1 MARGF
6 IRLDADTTPDA
17 ETITDA
23 LYEARLI
30 ENNFAVKIA
39 NAIRGVRL

>member
-6 IRLDADTTPDA
+6 IRLDADETPDA
-17 ETITDA
+17 ETLSRV
-23 LYEARLI
+23 LYRAQLI

-39 NAIRGVRL
+39 NAIRGVRP

>member
-6 IRLDADTTPDA
+6 VRIDSETTPDA
-17 ETITDA
+17 NTLADV
-23 LYEARLI
+23 LYRAREI

-39 NAIRGVRL
+39 NAIRGVRP

>member
-6 IRLDADTTPDA
+6 VRIDSETTPDA
-17 ETITDA
+17 DTLADVLFRAQE
-23 LYEARLI
+23 I

-39 NAIRGVRL
+39 NAIRGVRP

>member
-6 IRLDADTTPDA
+6 VRIDSDTTPDA
-17 ETITDA
+17 ETLRDV
-23 LYEARLI
+23 LQRAREI

-39 NAIRGVRL
+39 NAIRGVNP

>member
-6 IRLDADTTPDA
+6 VRIDADTTPDA
-17 ETITDA
+17 ETLRSVIFR
-23 LYEARLI
+23 AREI

-39 NAIRGVRL
+39 NAIRGVNP